1 MGNKSSLFLRHEEI
15 AQIQNE
21 TGCKLLQ
28 SAGET
33 PKQRVTLKRKPTTI
47 IVEILLKTNTQL
59 RVAYSFNVNNNISQ
73 SVANVH

>member
-28 SAGET
+28 GPGET
-33 PKQRVTLKRKPTTI
+33 RNL
-47 IVEILLKTNTQL
+47 EAKTN
-59 RVAYSFNVNNNISQ
+59 NNNCRNYFENKYAVVNSIFILCK
-73 SVANVH
+73 